1 MKKDEVLKVAK
12 EKFNVKLNPKEKLA
26 DLMDKLDALENN
38 SELVEEPVQ
47 ETSKRQPIASKG
59 ESGRVVRWNPLHREE
74 YWTFI
79 YDKRSLT
86 KEELKKLGL

>member
-12 EKFNVKLNPKEKLA
+12 EKFNVRLNPKEKLA
-26 DLMDKLDALENN
+26 DLLHKLETLENN
-38 SELVEEPVQ
+38 SEVVEEPVQ
-47 ETSKRQPIASKG
+47 DNSKRQPIASKG
-59 ESGRVVRWNPLHREE
+59 ENGRVVHWNPVHREE

-86 KEELKKLGL
+86 KEEIKQLGL

>member
-1 MKKDEVLKVAK
+1 MKKDEILKVAK

-26 DLMDKLDALENN
+26 DLQHKLDTLEES
-38 SELVEEPVQ
+38 SEVVEEPVQ
-47 ETSKRQPIASKG
+47 DSSRRQPIASKG
-59 ESGRVVRWNPLHREE
+59 ESGRIVRWNPLHREE

-86 KEELKKLGL
+86 KEEIKKLGL